1 MATFA
6 DILTDVSA
14 LCATGSFSTSA
25 ARVTRKKLIRLEG
38 DPTTL
43 CIISPQGWRI
53 VEDAFESKDII
64 DFLVGVVLIYPGNWA
79 IETGLS
85 TILNEADVIRRS
97 LNVTSLPTATKVF
110 DSEID
115 LQPPFD
121 LTALEKANF
130 DVCPFLV
137 TYRSNESR
145 T

>member
-14 LCATGSFSTSA
+14 LCNTGSFTAST
-25 ARVTRKKLIRLEG
+25 ARVTRKKFIRLEG

-43 CIISPQGWRI
+43 CIINPVGWKI

-64 DFLVGVVLIYPGNWA
+64 DFQVGVVLIYPGNWA
-79 IETGLS
+79 IETGIS
-85 TILNEADVIRRS
+85 TILNEMDVIRRA
-97 LNVTSLPTATKVF
+97 LNITSLSTATKVF